1 MEIDSAEENTALAE
15 EISREYPDRSI
26 NFWMGLR
33 DAQREGDWRLAS
45 NGLEPSFLNWH
56 PGQPDN
62 YENEDCAWFRTGSNV
77 SNVWEKQWFDIKC
90 NANANFGPFPI
101 FLHALCEFEPPTGH
115 PSAEDAIT
123 ESTTEGESIQNDQRI
138 QDIISRNPKCHV
150 QEIQR
155 VFIEVKLLLLS
166 PFQFLVSF
174 FFSSSSFFASLRNEK
189 EKEEYQ
195 KRHMAI

>member
-1 MEIDSAEENTALAE
+1 MTWWESNDHCLGEGGKLVEIDSAEENTALAE
-15 EISREYPDRSI
+15 EISREFPDRSI

-115 PSAEDAIT
+115 PSAEDATT

-138 QDIISRNPKCHV
+138 QDIISRNP
-150 QEIQR
+150 
-155 VFIEVKLLLLS
+155 
-166 PFQFLVSF
+166 
-174 FFSSSSFFASLRNEK
+174 
-189 EKEEYQ
+189 
-195 KRHMAI
+195 

>member
-1 MEIDSAEENTALAE
+1 MTWWESNDHCLGAGGRLVEIDSAEENTALAE

-115 PSAEDAIT
+115 LSTEDTTT
-123 ESTTEGESIQNDQRI
+123 ESTTEGESIQNGKRI
-138 QDIISRNPKCHV
+138 QDIIFC
-150 QEIQR
+150 QY
-155 VFIEVKLLLLS
+155 
-166 PFQFLVSF
+166 LVILNVMFRKSKAC
-174 FFSSSSFFASLRNEK
+174 SSK
-189 EKEEYQ
+189 
-195 KRHMAI
+195 